1 MKRRQAIGI
10 VVFVLLTAAC
20 SGTRAPR
27 PAPAGAQAPPGGAG
41 AGLTDAGDRARVEAL
56 LAERSREPDTGG
68 YRIGPDDLLEIRI
81 PDLLDTAA
89 GGVTPRTADGGIA
102 PVAGAPVFAQGVRVS
117 ASGDVTVPLLG
128 QVRAAGLA
136 PTELERD
143 IAHRL
148 VERNILR
155 APQVSVT
162 VVEYRSG
169 VVAVVGAVEHP
180 GVFPATRPGAT
191 VGDLIWAAGGPTK
204 DAGRVVQ
211 FTPAHA
217 SASGHDGRPEP
228 SANPIRLDLESLL
241 NAPGDGHGAA
251 AIRVRPGD
259 VISLRPAGNVTVEG
273 WVEKPGSY
281 PITRG
286 LTVSGAVAAAGGPN
300 FAADRRHA
308 QVQRVVGTSDQ
319 QLLTVDLQDIA
330 SGRAPDLVMTDGD
343 VVRLSAS
350 NARLVPWSMWKVVS
364 TMVRVG
370 GNVLLF

>member
-1 MKRRQAIGI
+1 MKQKHAIGI
-10 VVFVLLTAAC
+10 VVLALFVAGC
-20 SGTRAPR
+20 SGNRAR
-27 PAPAGAQAPPGGAG
+27 PAPPGAQARPTGDG
-41 AGLTDAGDRARVEAL
+41 AGLTDPSDRARVEAL
-56 LAERSREPDTGG
+56 VAQRSREPAIGG

-89 GGVTPRTADGGIA
+89 GGVAPRAGDGAVA

-117 ASGDVTVPLLG
+117 ASGDVTLPLLG
-128 QVRAAGLA
+128 QVRAAGLS

-143 IAHRL
+143 IARGL

-155 APQVSVT
+155 APQVSVS

-169 VVAVVGAVEHP
+169 VVAVVGAVERP
-180 GVFPATRPGAT
+180 GVFPVTRPGAT
-191 VGDLIWAAGGPTK
+191 VSDLIWAAGGPTK

-211 FTPAHA
+211 FTPAPATA
-217 SASGHDGRPEP
+217 SDHDGHAEVAPT
-228 SANPIRLDLESLL
+228 PIRLDLEALL
-241 NAPGDGHGAA
+241 NAPGNGRESAD
-251 AIRVRPGD
+251 IRVRPGD

-273 WVEKPGSY
+273 WVVKPGSY
-281 PITRG
+281 PVTRG

-300 FAADRRHA
+300 FAADRHHA

-319 QLLTVDLQDIA
+319 QLLTVNLDDIA
-330 SGRAPDLVMTDGD
+330 KGKAPDLVMTDGD
-343 VVRLSAS
+343 VVRLPAS
-350 NARLVPWSMWKVVS
+350 TTRLVPWGVWQIVS